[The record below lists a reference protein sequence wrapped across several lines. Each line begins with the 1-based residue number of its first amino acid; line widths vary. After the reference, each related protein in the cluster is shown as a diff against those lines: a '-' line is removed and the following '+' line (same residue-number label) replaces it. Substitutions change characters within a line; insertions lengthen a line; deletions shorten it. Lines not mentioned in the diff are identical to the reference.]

1 MIAIFSFNGSRKRLN
16 QATTREPTN
25 FLTTTKLIKIMAI
38 KVIVQRR
45 EMKIGKNPGKNIIRK
60 KSAAT
65 GE

>member
-1 MIAIFSFNGSRKRLN
+1 
-16 QATTREPTN
+16 
-25 FLTTTKLIKIMAI
+25 MAI

-65 GE
+65 GEWVAALYTNQKPK